1 VARKRITEQDDRFV
15 ENKEK
20 AEKDPAGMAALVI
33 INLEDLADANDEIKD
48 KLDEHCAQP
57 ADKAHPAPSA
67 PPAGADP
74 TAGLTPGQKYKLAV
88 MENRGKIIAGVFAAI
103 LAAITLA
110 IKGG

>member
-1 VARKRITEQDDRFV
+1 MARKRITEQDDRFI

-33 INLEDLADANDEIKD
+33 INLEDLADANDKIRD

-67 PPAGADP
+67 QPAGADP
-74 TAGLTPGQKYKLAV
+74 SAGLTPGQKYKLAV
-88 MENRGKIIAGVFAAI
+88 MENRGKIIAGIAGVI
-103 LAAITLA
+103 LAAVA
-110 IKGG
+110 VFKGG